1 MTPSDLATLVGIWR
15 SSRCLT
21 PPIARL
27 AEHVATAGFGWP
39 GGDATCD
46 GDNHVEGCP
55 CKAAL
60 DDVIA
65 AHNAL
70 GAPGMR

>member
-1 MTPSDLATLVGIWR
+1 VTLSDLATLVGIWR
-15 SSRCLT
+15 SSRCSRPAVIKNGINWT
-21 PPIARL
+21 RG
-27 AEHVATAGFGWP
+27 E
-39 GGDATCD
+39 TCD
-46 GDNHVEGCP
+46 GDNHRGGC
-55 CKAAL
+55 AVQLAL